1 MTAALSV
8 SMVAAALMS
17 FSMMTAASSVVPFPV
32 MAALRI
38 RIIRKLSLGKRLSSL
53 IRIARHA
60 SIQTEEAAVI
70 MEKDMRAAAIMETES
85 AWRAPPPM
93 PPQIRS
99 VT

>member
-38 RIIRKLSLGKRLSSL
+38 RIIRKLSLGKHLSSL
-53 IRIARHA
+53 IRIHYFSLSSLLYILVFGLLTYQSLRKYSA
-60 SIQTEEAAVI
+60 S
-70 MEKDMRAAAIMETES
+70 
-85 AWRAPPPM
+85 
-93 PPQIRS
+93 
-99 VT
+99 